1 MFLVSKNACRLAAE
15 KETDSHMSRPPLRP
29 EKRRDDRLPNLRVT
43 TAERAK
49 VEAKAEAAEL
59 SLVEY
64 CRRAIFRSRIAPRRS
79 SVDQA
84 LLVELNSIG
93 VNLNQIAKRV
103 NSGRQLSPEFPIVLA
118 ELKALIRKINDG
130 S

>member
-1 MFLVSKNACRLAAE
+1 MFLVPNKRLVATPQ
-15 KETDSHMSRPPLRP
+15 KETDSAMARPTLQP

-43 TAERAK
+43 TAERVR
-49 VEAKAEAAEL
+49 VEEKAALAEL

-79 SVDQA
+79 SADQA
-84 LLVELNSIG
+84 LLAELNSIG

-103 NSGRQLSPEFPIVLA
+103 NSGRQLSPEFPVVLA
-118 ELKALIRKINDG
+118 ELKALIRKLNND

>member
-1 MFLVSKNACRLAAE
+1 MA
-15 KETDSHMSRPPLRP
+15 RPKLRP
-29 EKRRDDRLPNLRVT
+29 EERRDEQLPNIRVT
-43 TAERAK
+43 VAERER
-49 VEAKAEAAEL
+49 VEMKATAAEMTV
-59 SLVEY
+59 SQY
-64 CRRAIFRSRIAPRRS
+64 TRRAVLKTRIAPRRS
-79 SVDQA
+79 SADQA

-103 NSGRQLSPEFPIVLA
+103 NSGRQLSPEFPVVLA